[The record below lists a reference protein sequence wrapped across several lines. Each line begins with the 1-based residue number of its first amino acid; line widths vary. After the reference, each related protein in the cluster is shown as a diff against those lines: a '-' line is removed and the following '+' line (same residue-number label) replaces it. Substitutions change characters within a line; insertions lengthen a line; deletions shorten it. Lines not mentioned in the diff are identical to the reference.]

1 MSLSIGICLGATT
14 ISVAERTAEGLQY
27 RRLAHDGRVAA
38 TLRQILDERPPTRLG
53 ITGRKF
59 RHLVALPTVAEPEA
73 VELAYAHL
81 RHSYPNMEAIVSAG
95 GETFLLYLLDA
106 QGRICGVRSGNKCA
120 AGTGEFFLQ
129 QIRRMELDIDQA
141 VALAQSAEAYPVAG
155 RCSVFCK
162 SDCTHA
168 LNHGVE
174 KGRITAGL
182 CQMLAAR
189 ITSLLQQ
196 TQVQR
201 ILLAG
206 GVSRN
211 RVVVEQLQQ
220 TFPNLHVP
228 PNAACFEALGALLW
242 AEHHGAETEG
252 RSILA
257 EARPSFESLPALA
270 AILPRVHFK
279 TLTRA
284 VHDGGELLLGLDVG
298 STTTKAVLLR
308 MTDNALVASC
318 YLRTHGDP
326 VGASRR
332 CYQALLDQL
341 PTHQPPMIVG
351 LGVTGSGRQIAGL
364 HALTPAVV
372 NEIVAHAAAAV
383 HFDPEVETIF
393 EIGGQDAKYTFLSN
407 RVACD
412 YAMNE
417 ACSAGTGS
425 FLEEAC
431 HESLGIATDE
441 IAELALAAM
450 EPPDFS
456 DQCAAFIS
464 SDIKTAVQEGIGRED
479 IAAGLVYAVCQNYLA
494 RVKGERPIGRK
505 VFMQG
510 GVCYNR
516 AVPVAMAA
524 LCQRDIVVP
533 PEPGLMGAFGVA
545 LDLKQKIEQG
555 LLQRRHFDLAELAA
569 RRVSYR
575 EPFICRGGGDACDR
589 NCSIA
594 RIVVDGKT
602 HAFGGACSRY
612 YNLLQDQGQPSA
624 VNLVREREKLVLED
638 GRDIAE
644 SASGATIGIPLS
656 LMTHSLLPFYET
668 FFRNLGCRVLRG
680 EQADSRGRE
689 RMGAAFCYP
698 VELAYGLLEG
708 LLQLEPDYLF
718 LPHVLRMAVP
728 GSEEVNCTC
737 PLVQGEPYYLQA
749 TFRERLGNR
758 VLAPVLDFSDARD
771 LRRNLLEVARRLG
784 VGRRRAEAALTA
796 AREVLDQLGR
806 QQAHL
811 GRKFLHGLQPG
822 ETAVVLFGRP
832 YNAFNSQANLGIPHK
847 FASRGYKVLP
857 HDCLP
862 LVELDPGSE
871 PGMYWGSG
879 QTLLQAARF
888 VAGHP
893 QLFAAYISNFSC
905 GPDSFILGRFRDIMG
920 AKPSLL
926 LELDAH
932 SADTGIDTRIEAFI
946 DVVRGYQSLPSQPAE
961 QGHFAASRTLAGRRG
976 PLIETG
982 DGRRWSLTDP
992 GVRLLL
998 PSMGEHGTPCLAAAM
1013 RHYGL
1018 HVMAADPPG
1027 REELLR
1033 GRTVATCKECLPLH
1047 LTTGSFLKQLDRHS
1061 DEEGL
1066 TVLFMPRAQGPC
1078 RFGQYSRFL
1087 EHLIEKQRR
1096 SRVAVLALS
1105 DNNGYGGMPASF
1117 TRRCWLAIN
1126 ISDGLEDLHSAILA
1140 LAAHP
1145 EAAMEIFRA
1154 GRQRLLEALEREP
1167 FGRVLEILGEEMER
1181 LAGCERVQPIEQ
1193 AVKVSLNG
1201 EIYVRRDGF
1210 SRQNLVERLA
1220 AQGIVVRTAPVAEW
1234 LYYVDYCLGRGLAY
1248 RQTLVDRLLAHPRS
1262 LIMRRMERAVK
1273 ARLRRSGF
1281 YDGHELDVGHLMRQG
1296 ARLVHPRLLGEAI
1309 LTVAS
1314 TLSEIG
1320 DETHGVLSIGP
1331 FGCMPSRLAEA
1342 ILTYR
1347 LSDEKA
1353 AFSHDNEAF
1362 WKACQGQ
1369 LALPFLAIESD
1380 GNAFSQV
1387 VEARLETFIL
1397 SVKRFKTELDR
1408 LHCLPRTD
1416 LSPSTA

>member
-14 ISVAERTAEGLQY
+14 ISVAERTADGLQY

-38 TLRQILDERPPTRLG
+38 TLRHILDERSPTRLG

-81 RHSYPNMEAIVSAG
+81 RHSYPDMEAIVSAG
-95 GETFLLYLLDA
+95 GETFLLYLLDE

-129 QIRRMELDIDQA
+129 QIRRMELGIDQA
-141 VALAQSAEAYPVAG
+141 VALAQTAEPYPVAG

-168 LNHGVE
+168 LNQGVE

-182 CQMLAAR
+182 CQMLAGR
-189 ITSLLQQ
+189 IISLLQQ
-196 TQVQR
+196 TQAQR
-201 ILLAG
+201 ILLVG

-211 RVVVEQLQQ
+211 RVVVHQLQQ
-220 TFPNLHVP
+220 VFPELQVP
-228 PNAACFEALGALLW
+228 PDAACFEALGALLW
-242 AEHHGAETEG
+242 AERRGADTTG
-252 RSILA
+252 QTVLA
-257 EARPSFESLPALA
+257 EARPSFQSLAALA
-270 AILPRVHFK
+270 AMLPRVQFG
-279 TLTRA
+279 TLQRA
-284 VHDGGELLLGLDVG
+284 THDGSELLLGLDVG

-326 VGASRR
+326 VAASRR

-341 PTHQPPMIVG
+341 PGNRPPKVVG

-431 HESLGIATDE
+431 HESLGIVTEE
-441 IAELALAAM
+441 IAELALAAKQ
-450 EPPDFS
+450 PPDFS

-494 RVKGERPIGRK
+494 RVKGERPVGRK

-569 RRVSYR
+569 RQVSYR
-575 EPFICRGGGDACDR
+575 EPFICRGDGDACDR

-612 YNLLQDQGQPSA
+612 YNLLQDQGHPSA
-624 VNLVREREKLVLED
+624 ANLVRDREKLVLEERH
-638 GRDIAE
+638 GNPE
-644 SASGATIGIPLS
+644 PVSGATIGIPLS
-656 LMTHSLLPFYET
+656 LLTHSLLPFYET
-668 FFRNLGCRVLRG
+668 FFRHLGCRVLRG
-680 EQADSRGRE
+680 EQADARGRE

-708 LLQLEPDYLF
+708 LLQQAPDYLF
-718 LPHVLRMAVP
+718 LPHVLRLAGL

-758 VLAPVLDFSDARD
+758 VLAPVLDFSDGRD
-771 LRRNLLEVARRLG
+771 LRRNLLAVARRLG
-784 VGRRRAEAALTA
+784 VGRRKADAALVA

-806 QQAHL
+806 RQAAL
-811 GRKFLHGLQPG
+811 GRKFLDELQPG
-822 ETAVVLFGRP
+822 ETAVVVFGRS
-832 YNAFNSQANLGIPHK
+832 YNAFSSQANLGIPHK
-847 FASRGYKVLP
+847 FASRGYKVLA

-862 LVELDPGSE
+862 LAELQSGNE
-871 PGMYWGSG
+871 AGMYWASG
-879 QTLLQAARF
+879 QTLLRAAHF
-888 VAGHP
+888 VAGHS

-946 DVVRGYQSLPSQPAE
+946 DVVRGYQSLPNQAAE
-961 QGHFAASRTLAGRRG
+961 QGPFVAPRTLAGRRG

-1013 RHYGL
+1013 RHYGI
-1018 HVMAADPPG
+1018 HVMAAEPPG

-1047 LTTGSFLKQLDRHS
+1047 LTTGSFLKQLDQHC

-1087 EHLIEKQRR
+1087 EHLIEKQQR

-1105 DNNGYGGMPASF
+1105 DGNGYGGMPASF
-1117 TRRCWLAIN
+1117 TRRCWLAVN

-1181 LAGCERVQPIEQ
+1181 LAGCERVLPIEQ

-1248 RQTLVDRLLAHPRS
+1248 RQTLTDRLLAHPKS
-1262 LIMRRMERAVK
+1262 LLMRRMERAVK

-1281 YDGHELDVGHLMRQG
+1281 YDGHELDVAHLMRQG

-1347 LSDEKA
+1347 LTDEKA
-1353 AFSHDNEAF
+1353 AFSRDNGAF
-1362 WKACQGQ
+1362 WQACQGQ

-1397 SVKRFKTELDR
+1397 SVKRFKMELDR
-1408 LHCLPRTD
+1408 LHCLQRAD